1 MFWCDNQGSIALAN
15 NPMFH
20 AHTKHIEL
28 DVHFICEKVLNHQLS
43 IQHVPSLEQVTDIFT
58 KPLLV
63 PYFQH
68 LLSKLHIT
76 SLSRLNGIKYPCKKK
91 VESGSSINALE
102 KSTFNLK
109 RHVKGMP
116 STLLAADYMQQQNHV
131 KPTSRK
137 FKEGVVCVG

>member
-28 DVHFICEKVLNHQLS
+28 DDHFICEK
-43 IQHVPSLEQVTDIFT
+43 QVTDIFT

-68 LLSKLHIT
+68 LRSKLHIT
-76 SLSRLNGIKYPCKKK
+76 SLSRLKWHKISMQKK
-91 VESGSSINALE
+91 VESGSSINAPE

-109 RHVKGMP
+109 RHVKGCLQD
-116 STLLAADYMQQQNHV
+116 S
-131 KPTSRK
+131 
-137 FKEGVVCVG
+137 